1 MVRYRI
7 GSNRG
12 KAMSKVNLTVSV
24 ADDHL
29 KDFSEVVARC
39 RKAGMIIEHEMKS
52 IGMISGSIDEA
63 SVEKLRRIKGVSLA
77 EPEGSFQIAPPDS
90 DIQ

>member
-1 MVRYRI
+1 
-7 GSNRG
+7 
-12 KAMSKVNLTVSV
+12 MSKVNLTVSV

-39 RKAGMIIEHEMKS
+39 RKAGMIIKHEMKS